1 MPKSKKRVKKKQEE
15 SIPVTKNPLK
25 TTWGKVLVVV
35 LAFGFVGAIIASV
48 IFNLAQHLN

>member
-1 MPKSKKRVKKKQEE
+1 MPKSKKRVKTNTEE

-25 TTWGKVLVVV
+25 TTWGKVIVVI

-48 IFNLAQHLN
+48 IFNLVNILD